1 MKVSA
6 VLNIAIYAN
15 ASQQIG
21 YGHVMRQIALIE
33 VLLNKQHKVT
43 LFYRDLA
50 PQLHGKLIG
59 MGVVLKRVVDEVA
72 LVTMLSKADILI
84 VDDYALSNETIIKLK
99 NTVKQIVI
107 FDDGTYQE
115 PLEFDLIVNPSDVVD
130 TIHKAPKVLQG
141 LDYRLIRS
149 EFKSHRT
156 RESVIEKSVFI
167 SLGGTDVKMLTP
179 ELCKQ
184 FVTSSDI
191 TKLVVAVSSGCSE
204 KTLTLLNSLQQ
215 NDKFELHI
223 NHPNLAR
230 LMIGADI
237 AITSAGGSLYEL
249 MYLGVPTIALALVD
263 NQSQALDSPLNNT
276 AYQCIDF
283 RNEQADLANVVKKA
297 LFLLKSADTKKQLSL
312 HGQQAID
319 GLAAERIIEALN

>member
-1 MKVSA
+1 M
-6 VLNIAIYAN
+6 IAIYAN

-50 PQLHGKLIG
+50 PQLHGKLSG
-59 MGVVLKRVVDEVA
+59 MGVVLKCAVDEIA

-84 VDDYALSNETIIKLK
+84 VDDYALSNETIIQLK
-99 NTVKQIVI
+99 NTVKQLVI

-130 TIHKAPKVLQG
+130 TIHKAPRVLQG

-149 EFKSHRT
+149 EFKSYRA
-156 RESVIEKSVFI
+156 RERFIEKSIFI

-179 ELCKQ
+179 ELCQ
-184 FVTSSDI
+184 QLVASNDI
-191 TKLVVAVSSGCSE
+191 TKLVVAVSSSCSE
-204 KTLTLLNSLQQ
+204 NTLTLLKRLKQHA
-215 NDKFELHI
+215 KFELHI
-223 NHPNLAR
+223 DYPNLAR
-230 LMIGADI
+230 LMSEADI

-249 MYLGVPTIALALVD
+249 MYLGVPTIALVLVD
-263 NQSQALDSPLNNT
+263 NQSQALDSSLNNT

-283 RNEQADLANVVKKA
+283 RNEQPDFANVVKQA
-297 LFLLKSADTKKQLSL
+297 LFLLNSADKKRKLSL
-312 HGQQAID
+312 YGQQAID
-319 GLAAERIIEALN
+319 GMAAERIIEALD